1 MRIPEVRRQLSQA
14 ADDLRTGARKP
25 EQIAKLLDFLVTE
38 LWRKKSRRKV
48 SKPIRTPLTP
58 EKKIEIRAFARA
70 HKDMDLQEI
79 ANHFNVNPGRVSE
92 IVSGHRT

>member
-25 EQIAKLLDFLVTE
+25 ETIAKLLDFLVTE

-48 SKPIRTPLTP
+48 GKPIRTPLTQ
-58 EKKIEIRAFARA
+58 EKKREIRAFART

-92 IVSGHRT
+92 IVSGHRK

>member
-48 SKPIRTPLTP
+48 GKPIRVKLTP
-58 EKKIEIRAFARA
+58 ELKAEIRTYARV
-70 HKDMDLQEI
+70 HKDQDLQEI